1 MYKQET
7 TLPRQAQ
14 IRPGLLEV
22 IAHSLQVINIT
33 HSWYNIFAYL
43 LKPINF
49 FVTYIQSIRA
59 NQADYLYHKRLAH
72 GENFVCAGGVWMS
85 GFNEVKKNLIEP
97 QARAFKLAPSQLDKE
112 HLPRSDDG
120 RLLFLLGLSQR
131 GATGNGDWEAYRAAF
146 EDYITHTEETKLRVN
161 DETTKKLMDK
171 LVADYKKTGL
181 KKEGEFFE
189 NNDSG
194 IQDFLLRYLHYVLL
208 GLDPFDDE
216 KMGILN
222 DYHYDSRSAAYY
234 LNILGNAL
242 QRFRFT
248 DWPEKLEKVIKIYE
262 ESPALSVMEGGQ
274 EKYNN
279 MSRKDLAKS
288 AVSIMALAGLI
299 GPFTLCKIVLG
310 NQPLPEYEGQPT
322 KDIDVVNFWDQI
334 NLDDREE
341 VKNYMYECGR
351 LRHPV
356 SNTHKV
362 ATEDFTARVG
372 NRDVEFKKGTI
383 VFIPMILASLDKSV
397 YGADTFEFN
406 QKRENLCPF
415 STMFHSFGDQTNGRV
430 CPGKAISESM
440 VADIL
445 INLGKSRR
453 EASATTN

>member
-1 MYKQET
+1 
-7 TLPRQAQ
+7 
-14 IRPGLLEV
+14 
-22 IAHSLQVINIT
+22 
-33 HSWYNIFAYL
+33 
-43 LKPINF
+43 
-49 FVTYIQSIRA
+49 
-59 NQADYLYHKRLAH
+59 
-72 GENFVCAGGVWMS
+72 
-85 GFNEVKKNLIEP
+85 
-97 QARAFKLAPSQLDKE
+97 
-112 HLPRSDDG
+112 
-120 RLLFLLGLSQR
+120 
-131 GATGNGDWEAYRAAF
+131 
-146 EDYITHTEETKLRVN
+146 
-161 DETTKKLMDK
+161 
-171 LVADYKKTGL
+171 
-181 KKEGEFFE
+181 
-189 NNDSG
+189 
-194 IQDFLLRYLHYVLL
+194 
-208 GLDPFDDE
+208 
-216 KMGILN
+216 
-222 DYHYDSRSAAYY
+222 
-234 LNILGNAL
+234 L